1 MKYATLGELM
11 LRLSTPGYSRFVQA
25 KSFDV
30 NYGGGEANV
39 ALALCNL
46 GEEAMFISKFPQNEI
61 GDAARNSLREY
72 GVDTTGILRGGERL
86 GIYYLETGDSV
97 RPSKVIYDR
106 AHSSISEA
114 KASEFNFKKLFK
126 GVQWFHMTGITP
138 ALGKSA
144 QILTAKALKTAHEM
158 GITVSFDL
166 NFRSKLW
173 TKEEAQA
180 CLIPLME
187 YVDYVIG
194 NEEDAEACLGF
205 KATGSDINSGKID
218 ADGYAPM
225 LQEMCEKFHF
235 KGAAASLRE
244 SHSAND
250 NGWSG
255 ALFTNGKFY
264 KSRHYELRIVDRV
277 GGGDSFAAGLIY
289 GLSHYDDP
297 EKAINCAVAH
307 SALKHT
313 IPGDYNHVSLKE
325 VEALMGGNASGRVQR

>member
-25 KSFDV
+25 NSFDV

-39 ALALCNL
+39 AVSLANM
-46 GEEAMFISKFPQNEI
+46 GEEAMFISKFPNNDI
-61 GDAARNSLREY
+61 GDAARNSLRQF
-72 GVDTTGILRGGERL
+72 GVDTSNILRGGDRL
-86 GIYYLETGDSV
+86 GIYFLETGDSV

-106 AHSSISEA
+106 AHSAFSEA
-114 KASEFNFKKLFK
+114 KASEFNFKKMLK
-126 GVQWFHMTGITP
+126 GVNWLHITGITP
-138 ALGKSA
+138 ALGKNGQA
-144 QILTAKALKTAHEM
+144 ITLKALKAAKEL

-166 NFRSKLW
+166 NYRAKLW
-173 TKEEAQA
+173 TKEEAQSVM
-180 CLIPLME
+180 IPYME

-205 KATGSDINSGKID
+205 KNNSDVAKGKINASD
-218 ADGYAPM
+218 YESM
-225 LQEMCEKFHF
+225 LKAMCEKFHF

-255 ALFTNGKFY
+255 VLFTNGKFY
-264 KSRHYELRIVDRV
+264 QSSHYELRIVDRV

-289 GLSHYDDP
+289 GLTHYEDP
-297 EKAINCAVAH
+297 IDAINFAVAN
-307 SALKHT
+307 SAIKHT
-313 IPGDYNHVSLKE
+313 LPGDYNHATKKE
-325 VEALMGGNASGRVQR
+325 VESLMAGNTTGRVQR

>member
-11 LRLSTPGYSRFVQA
+11 LRLSTPGYERFVQA
-25 KSFDV
+25 KSFDI

-39 ALALCNL
+39 AVSLCNL
-46 GEEAMFISKFPQNEI
+46 GEEAIFLSKFPANDI

-72 GVDTTGILRGGERL
+72 GVDTSGILRGGERL

-106 AHSSISEA
+106 AHSSIAEA
-114 KASEFNFKKLFK
+114 KPSEFAFKKLLK
-126 GVQWFHMTGITP
+126 GVAWLHITGITP
-138 ALGKSA
+138 ALGKNCQA
-144 QILTAKALKTAHEM
+144 ITLKALKVAKEM

-166 NFRSKLW
+166 NYRAKLW
-173 TKEEAQA
+173 TKKEAQSVM
-180 CLIPLME
+180 IPYME

-205 KATGSDINSGKID
+205 VSGSDVEKGKID
-218 ADGYAPM
+218 ADGYGPM
-225 LQEMCEKFHF
+225 LKAMCEKFHL

-244 SHSAND
+244 SYSAND

-255 ALFTNGKFY
+255 VLYTEGKFY
-264 KSRHYELRIVDRV
+264 KSAHYDLRIVDRV

-289 GLSHYDDP
+289 GLTHYDDP

-313 IPGDYNHVSLKE
+313 IPGDYNHVGIKE
-325 VEALMGGNASGRVQR
+325 VESLMAGNTNGRVQR

>member
-25 KSFDV
+25 QSLDV

-39 ALALCNL
+39 ALSLCNL
-46 GEEAMFISKFPQNEI
+46 GEEAIFISKLPNNDI
-61 GDAARNSLREY
+61 GDAARNSLRQY
-72 GVDTTGILRGGERL
+72 GVDTSGIVRGGERI

-106 AHSSISEA
+106 AHSAISEA
-114 KASEFNFKKLFK
+114 KASEFDFKKFFK
-126 GVQWFHMTGITP
+126 GVSWFHITGITP
-138 ALGKSA
+138 ALGKAA
-144 QILTAKALKTAHEM
+144 QALTLKALQTAKKM

-166 NFRSKLW
+166 NYRAKLW
-173 TKEEAQA
+173 SKEEAQSVM
-180 CLIPLME
+180 IPYME

-205 KATGSDINSGKID
+205 KSGSDVNSGKID
-218 ADGYAPM
+218 ADGYGPM
-225 LQEMCEKFHF
+225 LKAMCEKFNL

-255 ALFTNGKFY
+255 VLYTNGGFY
-264 KSRHYELRIVDRV
+264 KSNHYELRIVDRV

-289 GLSHYDDP
+289 GLTHYDDP
-297 EKAINCAVAH
+297 SKAINFAVAH
-307 SALKHT
+307 SAIKHT
-313 IPGDYNHVSLKE
+313 IPGDYNHASVKE
-325 VEALMGGNASGRVQR
+325 VESLMGGNASGRVQR

>member
-1 MKYATLGELM
+1 MKYATLGEIM
-11 LRLSTPGYSRFVQA
+11 LRLSTPGYQRFVQA

-39 ALALCNL
+39 AISLANFGQDAC
-46 GEEAMFISKFPQNEI
+46 FISKIPSNEI
-61 GDAARNSLREY
+61 GDSAVNSLREF
-72 GVDTTGILRGGERL
+72 GVDTKGIVRGGDRL

-97 RPSKVIYDR
+97 RPSKVVYDR
-106 AHSSISEA
+106 ANSAIATA
-114 KASEFNFKKLFK
+114 KASEFNFRKLFK
-126 GVQWFHMTGITP
+126 GVDWLHVTGITP

-144 QILTAKALKTAHEM
+144 QKITQKALKTAHEM
-158 GITVSFDL
+158 GVTVSFDL
-166 NFRSKLW
+166 NFRAKLW
-173 TKEEAQA
+173 SKKQAQE
-180 CLIPLME
+180 CMIPLME

-205 KATGSDINSGKID
+205 VSGSDVNSGKID
-218 ADGYAPM
+218 ADGYGPM
-225 LQEMCEKFHF
+225 LKAMCEKFNL
-235 KGAAASLRE
+235 KGAASSLRE

-255 ALFTNGKFY
+255 VLWTNGKFY
-264 KSRHYELRIVDRV
+264 KSAHYELRIVDRV

-297 EKAINCAVAH
+297 DKAINFAVAN

-313 IPGDYNHVSLKE
+313 IPGDYNHATLKE
-325 VEALMGGNASGRVQR
+325 VESLMAGNTTGRVQR

>member
-11 LRLSTPGYSRFVQA
+11 LRLSTPGYERFVQA

-39 ALALCNL
+39 AVSLCNF
-46 GEEAMFISKFPQNEI
+46 GEEAKFISKFPNNDI

-72 GVDTTGILRGGERL
+72 GVDTSDILRGGERL
-86 GIYYLETGDSV
+86 GIYYLETGDSI

-106 AHSSISEA
+106 AHSSIAEA
-114 KASEFNFKKLFK
+114 KASEFNFRKALK
-126 GVQWFHMTGITP
+126 GVSWLHMTGITP
-138 ALGKSA
+138 ALGKNA
-144 QILTAKALKTAHEM
+144 QQITLKALKTAHEM

-166 NFRSKLW
+166 NFRAKLW

-180 CLIPLME
+180 CMIPLME

-205 KATGSDINSGKID
+205 KSGSDVASGKID
-218 ADGYAPM
+218 ADGYGPM
-225 LQEMCEKFHF
+225 LKAMCEKFHL
-235 KGAAASLRE
+235 KGAASSLRE

-255 ALFTNGKFY
+255 VLYTKGKFY
-264 KSRHYELRIVDRV
+264 KSAHYELRIVDRV

-289 GLSHYDDP
+289 GLSHYEDP
-297 EKAINCAVAH
+297 EKAINFAVAN
-307 SALKHT
+307 SAFKHT
-313 IPGDYNHVSLKE
+313 IPGDYNHASVKE
-325 VEALMGGNASGRVQR
+325 VEGLMGGNTTGRVQR